1 MRKLGVS
8 IYPEKSTVEEI
19 FAYLKEMREIG
30 ATRTF
35 SCLLSVNKPAEE
47 VKEDVLEIEKE
58 TVDNSET
65 VEDAPKTFTQSEV
78 DELIKKR
85 LAKQEKSFD
94 KRMQEKLDEAEKLR
108 KMNETQKAEYEQ
120 EKQKAYIAE
129 LEAKINRSGL
139 EREASKMLSEG
150 GIAVDDKIL
159 GLVVKD
165 TAESTQEAVDS
176 FVALVNDLA
185 DKKVGEKLKGKTP
198 KKMED
203 TSAGEITKEQ
213 FNKMGYQSRNEL
225 LQNNPEL
232 YHKLKG

>member
-1 MRKLGVS
+1 M
-8 IYPEKSTVEEI
+8 
-19 FAYLKEMREIG
+19 
-30 ATRTF
+30 
-35 SCLLSVNKPAEE
+35 AEE

-108 KMNETQKAEYEQ
+108 AMNESQKAEYEQ
-120 EKQKAYIAE
+120 EKQRAYIAE

-139 EREASKMLSEG
+139 EREASKMLSGG
-150 GIAVDDKIL
+150 GIIVDDKIL

-165 TAESTQEAVDS
+165 TAEKTQEAVES
-176 FVALVNDLA
+176 FVALVNELA

-203 TSAGEITKEQ
+203 TSAGEITREQ

>member
-1 MRKLGVS
+1 MA
-8 IYPEKSTVEEI
+8 EEI
-19 FAYLKEMREIG
+19 KEPVVE
-30 ATRTF
+30 
-35 SCLLSVNKPAEE
+35 P
-47 VKEDVLEIEKE
+47 EIEQASGQEEEKTTE
-58 TVDNSET
+58 
-65 VEDAPKTFTQSEV
+65 KTFTQSQL
-78 DELIKKR
+78 DEIIQKEKAKAKR
-85 LAKQEKSFD
+85 SAEKEYQAK
-94 KRMQEKLDEAEKLR
+94 MDEAEKLR
-108 KMNETQKAEYEQ
+108 KMNEVQKAEYEQ
-120 EKQKAYIAE
+120 EKQRAYIAE

-150 GIAVDDKIL
+150 GIVVDDKIL
-159 GLVVKD
+159 SIVVKD
-165 TAESTQEAVDS
+165 TAESTREAVES
-176 FVALVNDLA
+176 FVALVNELA

>member
-1 MRKLGVS
+1 MAEEQKT
-8 IYPEKSTVEEI
+8 TVEEP
-19 FAYLKEMREIG
+19 KEEQVG
-30 ATRTF
+30 TQQ
-35 SCLLSVNKPAEE
+35 E
-47 VKEDVLEIEKE
+47 VESIEKI
-58 TVDNSET
+58 
-65 VEDAPKTFTQSEV
+65 FTQSQL
-78 DELIKKR
+78 DEIIQKEKAKAKR
-85 LAKQEKSFD
+85 SAEKEYQAK
-94 KRMQEKLDEAEKLR
+94 MDEAEKLR
-108 KMNETQKAEYEQ
+108 QMNEAQKAEYEQ

-150 GIAVDDKIL
+150 GIVVDDKIL

-165 TAESTQEAVDS
+165 TAESTQEAVES

-213 FNKMGYQSRNEL
+213 FNRMGYQSRNEL

>member
-1 MRKLGVS
+1 M
-8 IYPEKSTVEEI
+8 
-19 FAYLKEMREIG
+19 
-30 ATRTF
+30 
-35 SCLLSVNKPAEE
+35 AEE
-47 VKEDVLEIEKE
+47 EKNDVLETELDN
-58 TVDNSET
+58 VDNSET
-65 VEDAPKTFTQSEV
+65 GEDTPKTFTQSEV

-108 KMNETQKAEYEQ
+108 QMNETQKAEYEQ
-120 EKQKAYIAE
+120 EKQRAYIAE

-150 GIAVDDKIL
+150 GIVADEKIL
-159 GLVVKD
+159 GIVVKD
-165 TAESTQEAVDS
+165 TAERTQEAVES
-176 FVALVNDLA
+176 FVALVNELA

-203 TSAGEITKEQ
+203 TTAGEITKEQ

-232 YHKLKG
+232 YRKLKG

>member
-1 MRKLGVS
+1 MA
-8 IYPEKSTVEEI
+8 EEI
-19 FAYLKEMREIG
+19 KEP
-30 ATRTF
+30 
-35 SCLLSVNKPAEE
+35 V
-47 VKEDVLEIEKE
+47 VEIELEQASVQEEEKTTE
-58 TVDNSET
+58 
-65 VEDAPKTFTQSEV
+65 KTFTQSQL
-78 DELIKKR
+78 DEIIQKEKAKAKR
-85 LAKQEKSFD
+85 SAEKEYQAK
-94 KRMQEKLDEAEKLR
+94 MDEAEKLR
-108 KMNETQKAEYEQ
+108 KMNEVQKAEYEQ
-120 EKQKAYIAE
+120 EKQRAYIAE

-165 TAESTQEAVDS
+165 TAESTQEAVES

>member
-1 MRKLGVS
+1 MA
-8 IYPEKSTVEEI
+8 EEI
-19 FAYLKEMREIG
+19 KEPVVE
-30 ATRTF
+30 
-35 SCLLSVNKPAEE
+35 P
-47 VKEDVLEIEKE
+47 EIEQASGQEEEKTTE
-58 TVDNSET
+58 
-65 VEDAPKTFTQSEV
+65 KTFTQSQL
-78 DELIKKR
+78 DEIIQKEKAKAKR
-85 LAKQEKSFD
+85 SAEKEYQAK
-94 KRMQEKLDEAEKLR
+94 MDEAEKLR
-108 KMNETQKAEYEQ
+108 KMNEAQKAEYEQ
-120 EKQKAYIAE
+120 EKQRAYIAE

-150 GIAVDDKIL
+150 GIVADDKIL
-159 GLVVKD
+159 GIVVKD
-165 TAESTQEAVDS
+165 TAERTQEAVEG
-176 FVALVNDLA
+176 FVALINELA

>member
-1 MRKLGVS
+1 M
-8 IYPEKSTVEEI
+8 
-19 FAYLKEMREIG
+19 
-30 ATRTF
+30 
-35 SCLLSVNKPAEE
+35 AEE
-47 VKEDVLEIEKE
+47 VKEPVVEPKE
-58 TVDNSET
+58 EQVDTQQE
-65 VEDAPKTFTQSEV
+65 VESTEKTFTQSEV
-78 DELIKKR
+78 DDLIKKR

-94 KRMQEKLDEAEKLR
+94 KRMQEKFDEAEKLR
-108 KMNETQKAEYEQ
+108 QMNETQKAEYEQ
-120 EKQKAYIAE
+120 EKQRAYIAE

-165 TAESTQEAVDS
+165 TAESTQEAVES

-213 FNKMGYQSRNEL
+213 FNRMGYQSRNEL

>member
-1 MRKLGVS
+1 M
-8 IYPEKSTVEEI
+8 
-19 FAYLKEMREIG
+19 
-30 ATRTF
+30 
-35 SCLLSVNKPAEE
+35 AEE
-47 VKEDVLEIEKE
+47 QKITVVEPELEQASTQEEEKATE
-58 TVDNSET
+58 
-65 VEDAPKTFTQSEV
+65 KTFTQSQL
-78 DELIKKR
+78 DEIIQKEKAKAKR
-85 LAKQEKSFD
+85 SAEKEYQAK
-94 KRMQEKLDEAEKLR
+94 MDEAEKLR
-108 KMNETQKAEYEQ
+108 QMNEAQKAEYEQ
-120 EKQKAYIAE
+120 EKQRAYIAE

-139 EREASKMLSEG
+139 EREATKMLSEG

-165 TAESTQEAVDS
+165 TAESTQEVVES

-213 FNKMGYQSRNEL
+213 FNRMGYQSRNEL

>member
-1 MRKLGVS
+1 MAEEQKT
-8 IYPEKSTVEEI
+8 TVEEP
-19 FAYLKEMREIG
+19 KEEQVD
-30 ATRTF
+30 TQQ
-35 SCLLSVNKPAEE
+35 E
-47 VKEDVLEIEKE
+47 VESTE
-58 TVDNSET
+58 
-65 VEDAPKTFTQSEV
+65 KTFTQSEV
-78 DELIKKR
+78 DDLIKKR
-85 LAKQEKSFD
+85 LTKQEKSFD

-108 KMNETQKAEYEQ
+108 QMNESQKAEYEQ
-120 EKQKAYIAE
+120 EKQRAYIAE

-165 TAESTQEAVDS
+165 TAESTQEAVES
-176 FVALVNDLA
+176 FVALVNELA
-185 DKKVGEKLKGKTP
+185 DKKVSEKLKGKTP

-213 FNKMGYQSRNEL
+213 FNRMGYQSRNEL

>member
-1 MRKLGVS
+1 MAEDIKEPVVE
-8 IYPEKSTVEEI
+8 PELEKASTQQEVESTE
-19 FAYLKEMREIG
+19 
-30 ATRTF
+30 
-35 SCLLSVNKPAEE
+35 
-47 VKEDVLEIEKE
+47 
-58 TVDNSET
+58 
-65 VEDAPKTFTQSEV
+65 KTFTQSEV
-78 DELIKKR
+78 DDLIKKR

-108 KMNETQKAEYEQ
+108 QMNETQKAEYEQ

-150 GIAVDDKIL
+150 GIAIDDKIL

-165 TAESTQEAVDS
+165 TAESTQGAVES
-176 FVALVNDLA
+176 FVALVNALA
-185 DKKVGEKLKGKTP
+185 DKKVSEKLKGKTP

-213 FNKMGYQSRNEL
+213 FNRMGYQSRNEL

>member
-1 MRKLGVS
+1 MA
-8 IYPEKSTVEEI
+8 EEI
-19 FAYLKEMREIG
+19 
-30 ATRTF
+30 
-35 SCLLSVNKPAEE
+35 
-47 VKEDVLEIEKE
+47 KE
-58 TVDNSET
+58 TV
-65 VEDAPKTFTQSEV
+65 VEPEIEQASGQEEEKTTEKTFTQSQL
-78 DELIKKR
+78 DEIIQKEKAKAKR
-85 LAKQEKSFD
+85 SAEKEYQAK
-94 KRMQEKLDEAEKLR
+94 MDEAEKLR
-108 KMNETQKAEYEQ
+108 KMNEVQKAEYEQ
-120 EKQKAYIAE
+120 EKQRAYIAE

-150 GIAVDDKIL
+150 GIVVDDKIL
-159 GLVVKD
+159 SIVVKD
-165 TAESTQEAVDS
+165 TAESTQEAVES

-232 YHKLKG
+232 YRKLKG

>member
-1 MRKLGVS
+1 MA
-8 IYPEKSTVEEI
+8 EEI
-19 FAYLKEMREIG
+19 KEPVVE
-30 ATRTF
+30 
-35 SCLLSVNKPAEE
+35 P
-47 VKEDVLEIEKE
+47 EIEQASGQEEEKTTE
-58 TVDNSET
+58 
-65 VEDAPKTFTQSEV
+65 KTFTQSQL
-78 DELIKKR
+78 DEIIQKEKAKAKR
-85 LAKQEKSFD
+85 SAEKEYQAK
-94 KRMQEKLDEAEKLR
+94 MDEAEKLR
-108 KMNETQKAEYEQ
+108 KMNEVQKAEYEQ

-150 GIAVDDKIL
+150 GIVADDKIL
-159 GLVVKD
+159 GIVVKD
-165 TAESTQEAVDS
+165 TAERTQEAVEG
-176 FVALVNDLA
+176 FVALINELA

-203 TSAGEITKEQ
+203 TTAGEITKEQ

>member
-1 MRKLGVS
+1 M
-8 IYPEKSTVEEI
+8 
-19 FAYLKEMREIG
+19 AD
-30 ATRTF
+30 
-35 SCLLSVNKPAEE
+35 E

-108 KMNETQKAEYEQ
+108 AMNESQKAEYEQ
-120 EKQKAYIAE
+120 EKQRAYIAE

-139 EREASKMLSEG
+139 EREASKMLSGG
-150 GIAVDDKIL
+150 GIVVDDKIL

-165 TAESTQEAVDS
+165 TAEKTQEAVES

>member
-1 MRKLGVS
+1 M
-8 IYPEKSTVEEI
+8 
-19 FAYLKEMREIG
+19 
-30 ATRTF
+30 
-35 SCLLSVNKPAEE
+35 AEE

-108 KMNETQKAEYEQ
+108 AMNESQKAEYEQ
-120 EKQKAYIAE
+120 EKQRAYIAE

-150 GIAVDDKIL
+150 GIVTDDKIL

-165 TAESTQEAVDS
+165 TAEATQEAVES

>member
-1 MRKLGVS
+1 MAEEQKT
-8 IYPEKSTVEEI
+8 TVEEPELEQ
-19 FAYLKEMREIG
+19 AS
-30 ATRTF
+30 TQ
-35 SCLLSVNKPAEE
+35 EE
-47 VKEDVLEIEKE
+47 KTTE
-58 TVDNSET
+58 
-65 VEDAPKTFTQSEV
+65 KTFTQSQL
-78 DELIKKR
+78 DEIIQKEKAKAKR
-85 LAKQEKSFD
+85 SAEKEYQAK
-94 KRMQEKLDEAEKLR
+94 MDEAEKLR
-108 KMNETQKAEYEQ
+108 QMNETQKAEYEQ

-150 GIAVDDKIL
+150 GIVVDDKIL
-159 GLVVKD
+159 GLVVQD
-165 TAESTQEAVDS
+165 TAEATQEAVES

-203 TSAGEITKEQ
+203 VSDGGITKEQ

>member
-1 MRKLGVS
+1 M
-8 IYPEKSTVEEI
+8 
-19 FAYLKEMREIG
+19 
-30 ATRTF
+30 
-35 SCLLSVNKPAEE
+35 AEE
-47 VKEDVLEIEKE
+47 EKNDVLETELDN
-58 TVDNSET
+58 VDNPEE
-65 VEDAPKTFTQSEV
+65 VEDTQKTFTQSEV

-108 KMNETQKAEYEQ
+108 QMNETQKAEYEQ
-120 EKQKAYIAE
+120 EKQRAYIAE

-150 GIAVDDKIL
+150 GIVADDKIL
-159 GLVVKD
+159 GIVVKD
-165 TAESTQEAVDS
+165 TAERTQEAVES
-176 FVALVNDLA
+176 FVALVNELA

-203 TSAGEITKEQ
+203 TTAGEITKEQ

-232 YHKLKG
+232 YRKLKG

>member
-1 MRKLGVS
+1 M
-8 IYPEKSTVEEI
+8 
-19 FAYLKEMREIG
+19 
-30 ATRTF
+30 
-35 SCLLSVNKPAEE
+35 AEE

-58 TVDNSET
+58 TVDNSEA
-65 VEDAPKTFTQSEV
+65 VEDTPKTFTQSEV

-108 KMNETQKAEYEQ
+108 AMNETQKAEYEQ
-120 EKQKAYIAE
+120 EKQRAYIAE

-150 GIAVDDKIL
+150 GIVADDKIL
-159 GLVVKD
+159 GLIVKD
-165 TAESTQEAVDS
+165 TAESTQEAVEG
-176 FVALVNDLA
+176 FVALVNELA
-185 DKKVGEKLKGKTP
+185 DKKVSEKLKGKTP

>member
-1 MRKLGVS
+1 MAEEQK
-8 IYPEKSTVEEI
+8 ITVEEP
-19 FAYLKEMREIG
+19 KEEQVD
-30 ATRTF
+30 TQQ
-35 SCLLSVNKPAEE
+35 E
-47 VKEDVLEIEKE
+47 VESTE
-58 TVDNSET
+58 
-65 VEDAPKTFTQSEV
+65 KTFTQSQL
-78 DELIKKR
+78 DEIIQKEKAKAKR
-85 LAKQEKSFD
+85 SAEKEYQAK
-94 KRMQEKLDEAEKLR
+94 MDEAEKLR
-108 KMNETQKAEYEQ
+108 QMNETQKAEYEQ

-165 TAESTQEAVDS
+165 TAESTQEAVES

-213 FNKMGYQSRNEL
+213 FNRMGYQSRNEL

>member
-1 MRKLGVS
+1 M
-8 IYPEKSTVEEI
+8 
-19 FAYLKEMREIG
+19 
-30 ATRTF
+30 
-35 SCLLSVNKPAEE
+35 AEE
-47 VKEDVLEIEKE
+47 EKNDVLETEL
-58 TVDNSET
+58 DNVGNPEE
-65 VEDAPKTFTQSEV
+65 VEDAQKTFTQSEV

-108 KMNETQKAEYEQ
+108 EMNENQKAEYERK
-120 EKQKAYIAE
+120 KQADYIAE

-139 EREASKMLSEG
+139 EREASKMLSGG
-150 GIAVDDKIL
+150 GIVVDDKIL

-165 TAESTQEAVDS
+165 TAEKTQEAVES

-232 YHKLKG
+232 YRKLKG

>member
-1 MRKLGVS
+1 M
-8 IYPEKSTVEEI
+8 ESTE
-19 FAYLKEMREIG
+19 
-30 ATRTF
+30 
-35 SCLLSVNKPAEE
+35 
-47 VKEDVLEIEKE
+47 
-58 TVDNSET
+58 
-65 VEDAPKTFTQSEV
+65 KTFTQSQL
-78 DELIKKR
+78 DEIIQKEKAKAKR
-85 LAKQEKSFD
+85 SAEKEYQAK
-94 KRMQEKLDEAEKLR
+94 MDEAEKLR
-108 KMNETQKAEYEQ
+108 QMNESQKAEYEQ
-120 EKQKAYIAE
+120 EKQRAYIAG

-165 TAESTQEAVDS
+165 TAESTQEAVES
-176 FVALVNDLA
+176 FVSLVNDLA

-198 KKMED
+198 TKMED

-213 FNKMGYQSRNEL
+213 FNKMGYRSRNEL

>member
-1 MRKLGVS
+1 M
-8 IYPEKSTVEEI
+8 
-19 FAYLKEMREIG
+19 
-30 ATRTF
+30 
-35 SCLLSVNKPAEE
+35 AEE

-58 TVDNSET
+58 TVDNPET

-78 DELIKKR
+78 DDLIKKR

-108 KMNETQKAEYEQ
+108 QMNEAQKAEYEQ

-165 TAESTQEAVDS
+165 TAESTQEAVES

-213 FNKMGYQSRNEL
+213 FNRMGYQSRNEL

>member
-1 MRKLGVS
+1 M
-8 IYPEKSTVEEI
+8 
-19 FAYLKEMREIG
+19 
-30 ATRTF
+30 
-35 SCLLSVNKPAEE
+35 AEE

-108 KMNETQKAEYEQ
+108 AMNESQKAEYEQ
-120 EKQKAYIAE
+120 EKQRAYIAE

-150 GIAVDDKIL
+150 GIVADDKIL
-159 GLVVKD
+159 GIVVKD
-165 TAESTQEAVDS
+165 TAERTQEAVES

>member
-1 MRKLGVS
+1 MA
-8 IYPEKSTVEEI
+8 EEI
-19 FAYLKEMREIG
+19 
-30 ATRTF
+30 
-35 SCLLSVNKPAEE
+35 
-47 VKEDVLEIEKE
+47 KE
-58 TVDNSET
+58 TV
-65 VEDAPKTFTQSEV
+65 VEPEIEQASGQEEEKTTEKTFTQSQL
-78 DELIKKR
+78 DEIIQKEKAKAKR
-85 LAKQEKSFD
+85 SAEKEYQAK
-94 KRMQEKLDEAEKLR
+94 MDEAEKLR
-108 KMNETQKAEYEQ
+108 KMNEVQKAEYEQ
-120 EKQKAYIAE
+120 EKQRAYIAE

-165 TAESTQEAVDS
+165 TAESTQEAVEG
-176 FVALVNDLA
+176 FVALVNELA

-225 LQNNPEL
+225 LRNNPEL

>member
-1 MRKLGVS
+1 M
-8 IYPEKSTVEEI
+8 
-19 FAYLKEMREIG
+19 
-30 ATRTF
+30 
-35 SCLLSVNKPAEE
+35 AEE

-108 KMNETQKAEYEQ
+108 AMNESQKAEYEQ
-120 EKQKAYIAE
+120 EKQRAYIAE

-150 GIAVDDKIL
+150 GIVADDKIL

-165 TAESTQEAVDS
+165 IAEKTQEAVES